1 MQVGFKA
8 LADRYA
14 IALAQP
20 LRVESVIGT
29 TRRSR
34 EANGHVENKYPASY
48 QPADDFAGHFEFG
61 LKYEEIHLEFFSRL
75 FAAVGA
81 APVEAWCRQAPF
93 GQYARR
99 TGFLYEWLTGQHLD
113 VPDVTNGGYVD
124 AISSQ
129 HYLTRVEPLR
139 VRRWRI
145 NDNLPG
151 VTAFCPLIRRTET
164 VQLALQF
171 DVGAA
176 LRELNQTFGADIL
189 IRTASWLTFK
199 ESRASFL
206 IEKEAD
212 KSDRIQRFAHV
223 IGKYCG
229 HIDDPLS
236 NASLRTLQAGIL
248 GDDAVGLGLRRSP
261 VFVGQATMREDI
273 VHYIAPQFEQI
284 PQLLEGLKAFELAT
298 RGAEP
303 LARAAALAFA
313 FVYIHPMRDGNG
325 RIHRF
330 LINDSLIRDKA
341 VPDGVILP
349 VSATITSSIDFRARY
364 DRTLEVFSRPFMQ
377 RYAASHRFGELVV
390 YEDGTSSNLVFD
402 DYDDAQFAWRY
413 PDLTEHAL
421 YTAQVVAHTV
431 RTEMADEARVLVIFQ
446 RAQERLKEVLEM
458 PDQDA
463 NRIIRS
469 LKENG
474 WQVSGKLKNAYPQ
487 LDDAHRAERVVE
499 AVRSAF
505 EDREVGS
512 SEGLTAQ

>member
-20 LRVESVIGT
+20 LRIESVIGT
-29 TRRSR
+29 TRMSR
-34 EANGHVENKYPASY
+34 ESNGHVENKYPASY

-61 LKYEEIHLEFFSRL
+61 LKYEEIHLEFFARL
-75 FAAVGA
+75 FAAVG
-81 APVEAWCRQAPF
+81 PGPIETWCRQAPF

-99 TGFLYEWLTGQHLD
+99 TGFLYEWLTGQRLD
-113 VPDVTNGGYVD
+113 VSDVTNGGYVD
-124 AISSQ
+124 AVSSQ
-129 HYLTRVEPLR
+129 RYLTRVEPLR
-139 VRRWRI
+139 IRRWRI

-151 VTAFCPLIRRTET
+151 VPAFCPLVRRTEA
-164 VQLALQF
+164 VQQALQF
-171 DVGAA
+171 DLDAA
-176 LRELNQTFGADIL
+176 LRELSQTFGADIL
-189 IRTASWLTFK
+189 MRTASWLTFK

-212 KSDRIQRFAHV
+212 KADRIQRFAHV
-223 IGKYCG
+223 IARYCG
-229 HIDDPLS
+229 HIENPLS
-236 NASLRTLQAGIL
+236 NDSLHTLQAGIL
-248 GDDAVGLGLRRSP
+248 GHEALGLGLRRSP

-273 VHYIAPQFEQI
+273 VHYIAPPSEVL
-284 PQLLEGLKAFELAT
+284 PQLLDGLNAFEVAT

-330 LINDSLIRDKA
+330 LINDTLIRDKA

-364 DRTLEVFSRPFMQ
+364 DRTLELFSRPFMQ
-377 RYAASHRFGELVV
+377 RYAASYRFGELVV
-390 YEDGTSSNLVFD
+390 YEDGTPSNLVFD
-402 DYDDAQFAWRY
+402 DYDDAKFAWRY
-413 PDLTEHAL
+413 PDLTEHVL

-446 RAQERLKEVLEM
+446 RAQERLKDVLEM

-463 NRIIRS
+463 SRIIRS

-474 WQVSGKLKNAYPQ
+474 WQVSGKLKKAYPQ

-499 AVRSAF
+499 AVRGAF
-505 EDREVGS
+505 EEREVEA
-512 SEGLTAQ
+512 SEE

>member
-1 MQVGFKA
+1 MQVGFNV
-8 LADRYA
+8 LADRYR

-20 LRVESVIGT
+20 LRVESFIGT
-29 TRRSR
+29 NRMSR
-34 EANGHVENKYPASY
+34 ESNGRVERKYPVSY
-48 QPADDFAGHFEFG
+48 QPSDDFAGHFEFG
-61 LKYEEIHLEFFSRL
+61 LKYEDIHLEFFARL
-75 FAAVGA
+75 FAAAGPE
-81 APVEAWCRQAPF
+81 PVEAWCRKTPF

-99 TGFLYEWLTGQHLD
+99 TGFLYEWLTGRHLD
-113 VPDVTNGGYVD
+113 VPDVVNGGYVD
-124 AISSQ
+124 AVSAQ

-139 VRRWRI
+139 IRRWRI

-151 VTAFCPLIRRTET
+151 VPAFCPLVRRTEA
-164 VQLALQF
+164 VQEALQF
-171 DVGAA
+171 DLGAA
-176 LRELNQTFGADIL
+176 LRDLNKTFGPDIL
-189 IRTASWLTFK
+189 MRTASWLTFK

-206 IEKEAD
+206 IEREAD
-212 KSDRIQRFAHV
+212 KADRIQRFAHV
-223 IGKYCG
+223 IAQYCG
-229 HIDDPLS
+229 HIEDPLS
-236 NASLRTLQAGIL
+236 NKTLHRLQAGIL
-248 GDDAVGLGLRRSP
+248 GEEALGLGLRRSP

-273 VHYIAPQFEQI
+273 VHYIAPPFEGLT
-284 PQLLEGLKAFELAT
+284 QLLDGLKAFELAT
-298 RGAEP
+298 RGSEP
-303 LARAAALAFA
+303 LARAAVIAFA

-330 LINDSLIRDKA
+330 LINDTLIRDKA

-377 RYAASHRFGELVV
+377 RYAASYRFGELAV
-390 YEDGTSSNLVFD
+390 YEDGTRSNLVFD
-402 DYDDAQFAWRY
+402 DYEDAQFAWRY
-413 PDLTEHAL
+413 PDLTGHVL

-463 NRIIRS
+463 NRVIRS

-474 WQVSGKLKNAYPQ
+474 WQVSGKLKKAYPQ
-487 LDDAHRAERVVE
+487 LVAAPLAERVVE

-505 EDREVGS
+505 EERESGS
-512 SEGLTAQ
+512 GDE

>member
-8 LADRYA
+8 LSDRYA

-34 EANGHVENKYPASY
+34 ETNGHVENKYPASY

-99 TGFLYEWLTGQHLD
+99 TGFLYEWLTAQHLD

-151 VTAFCPLIRRTET
+151 VSAFCPLIRRTET

-171 DVGAA
+171 DVDAA

-229 HIDDPLS
+229 HIEDPLS

-248 GDDAVGLGLRRSP
+248 GQDAVGLGLRRSP

-273 VHYIAPQFEQI
+273 VHYIAPQFEQV

-377 RYAASHRFGELVV
+377 HYAASYRFGELEV
-390 YEDGTSSNLVFD
+390 YEDGTRSNLAFD
-402 DYDDAQFAWRY
+402 AYDDAQFAWRY
-413 PDLTEHAL
+413 PDLTEHVL

-431 RTEMADEARVLVIFQ
+431 QTEMADEARVLVIFQ

-474 WQVSGKLKNAYPQ
+474 WQVSGKLKHTYPQ
-487 LDDAHRAERVVE
+487 LDDIHRAERVVE

-505 EDREVGS
+505 EDREAGGG
-512 SEGLTAQ
+512 EER

>member
-8 LADRYA
+8 LAERYG
-14 IALAQP
+14 IAPVQP
-20 LRVESVIGT
+20 LRVESLIGSS
-29 TRRSR
+29 RMSR
-34 EANGHVENKYPASY
+34 ESDGLIENKYPASY
-48 QPADDFAGHFEFG
+48 QPVDSFAGHFEFG
-61 LKYEEIHLEFFSRL
+61 LKYEEIHLEFFARL
-75 FAAVGA
+75 FATVG
-81 APVEAWCRQAPF
+81 PEPIETWCRQAPF

-99 TGFLYEWLTGQHLD
+99 TGFLYEWLTGQRLD

-124 AISSQ
+124 AISPQ

-139 VRRWRI
+139 ARRWRI

-151 VTAFCPLIRRTET
+151 TPHFCPLIRRTEAL
-164 VQLALQF
+164 QQALQF
-171 DVGAA
+171 DLDAA
-176 LRELNQTFGADIL
+176 LRELNQAFGADIL
-189 IRTASWLTFK
+189 LRTATWLTFK

-206 IEKEAD
+206 IEKEQDQA
-212 KSDRIQRFAHV
+212 DRIQRFAQV
-223 IGKYCG
+223 IARHCG
-229 HIDDPLS
+229 HIEEPLGS
-236 NASLRTLQAGIL
+236 QSLQRLQAGIL
-248 GDDAVGLGLRRSP
+248 GSEAFGLGLRRSP

-273 VHYIAPQFEQI
+273 VHYIAPPFEHLA
-284 PQLLEGLKAFELAT
+284 QLLDGLKAFEVAT

-303 LARAAALAFA
+303 LARAAAIAFA

-325 RIHRF
+325 RLHRF
-330 LINDSLIRDKA
+330 LINDVLIRDKA
-341 VPDGVILP
+341 LPDGVILP

-377 RYAASHRFGELVV
+377 RYAAAYRFGELKA
-390 YEDGTSSNLVFD
+390 YEDGTQSNLVFE
-402 DYDDAQFAWRY
+402 DYDDALFAWRY
-413 PDLTEHAL
+413 PDLSEHVL
-421 YTAQVVAHTV
+421 YTAQVIEHTV

-474 WQVSGKLKNAYPQ
+474 WRLSGKLKKAYPQ
-487 LDDAHRAERVVE
+487 LEDAQRAQRVVE

-505 EDREVGS
+505 ETPPEQDNE
-512 SEGLTAQ
+512 

>member
-8 LADRYA
+8 LADRYR
-14 IALAQP
+14 IALVQP

-29 TRRSR
+29 TRMSR
-34 EANGHVENKYPASY
+34 ERDGHVERKYPASY

-61 LKYEEIHLEFFSRL
+61 LKYEDLHLEFFARL
-75 FAAVGA
+75 FSVIGPK
-81 APVEAWCRQAPF
+81 PVEAWCRQAPF

-99 TGFLYEWLTGQHLD
+99 TGFLYEWLTGKHLD

-124 AISSQ
+124 AVSAQ

-151 VTAFCPLIRRTET
+151 VPAFCPLVRRTES
-164 VQLALQF
+164 VQEALQF
-171 DVGAA
+171 DLGLA
-176 LRELNQTFGADIL
+176 LRELNQTFGTDIL
-189 IRTASWLTFK
+189 MRTASWLTLK
-199 ESRASFL
+199 ESRSSFL
-206 IEKEAD
+206 IEREAD
-212 KSDRIQRFAHV
+212 KADRIQRFAHV
-223 IGKYCG
+223 IAQHCG
-229 HIDDPLS
+229 HIEDPLS
-236 NASLRTLQAGIL
+236 NDSLHTLQAGIL
-248 GDDAVGLGLRRSP
+248 GHEALGLGLRRSP

-273 VHYIAPQFEQI
+273 VHYIAPAFEAL
-284 PQLLEGLKAFELAT
+284 PHLLGGLKAFELAT

-303 LARAAALAFA
+303 LARAAAIAFA

-330 LINDSLIRDKA
+330 LINDILIRDTA
-341 VPDGVILP
+341 VPEGVILP

-377 RYAASHRFGELVV
+377 RYAASYRFGKVAV

-402 DYDDAQFAWRY
+402 DYDDAHFAWRY
-413 PDLTEHAL
+413 PDLTEHVL

-431 RTEMADEARVLVIFQ
+431 RTEMADEARVLITFQ
-446 RAQERLKEVLEM
+446 LAQERLKEVLEM

-469 LKENG
+469 LKDNG
-474 WQVSGKLKNAYPQ
+474 WQVSGKLKKAYPQ
-487 LDDAHRAERVVE
+487 LDDAGRTERVVE

-505 EDREVGS
+505 EEREVGS
-512 SEGLTAQ
+512 GEE

>member
-8 LADRYA
+8 LAERYR
-14 IALAQP
+14 IALVQP

-29 TRRSR
+29 TRMSR
-34 EANGHVENKYPASY
+34 ESNGHVERKYPASY

-61 LKYEEIHLEFFSRL
+61 LKYEDIHLEFFARL
-75 FAAVGA
+75 FSSVGP
-81 APVEAWCRQAPF
+81 APIEAWCRRSPF

-99 TGFLYEWLTGQHLD
+99 TGFLYEWLTGKPLD

-124 AISSQ
+124 ALSAQ
-129 HYLTRVEPLR
+129 QYLTRVEPIR

-151 VTAFCPLIRRTET
+151 VPAFSPLVRRTQA
-164 VQLALQF
+164 VQEALRF
-171 DVGAA
+171 DLGAA
-176 LRELNQTFGADIL
+176 LRDLNQTFGADIL
-189 IRTASWLTFK
+189 MRTASWLTLK

-206 IEKEAD
+206 IEREAD
-212 KSDRIQRFAHV
+212 KADRIQRFAHV
-223 IGKYCG
+223 IAKYCG
-229 HIDDPLS
+229 HIEDPLGDD
-236 NASLRTLQAGIL
+236 SLRVLQAGIL
-248 GDDAVGLGLRRSP
+248 GHDALGLGLRRSP
-261 VFVGQATMREDI
+261 VFVGQATLREDI
-273 VHYIAPQFEQI
+273 VHYIAPPFEMLV
-284 PQLLEGLKAFELAT
+284 QLLDGLKAFELAT

-303 LARAAALAFA
+303 LARAAAIAFA

-330 LINDSLIRDKA
+330 LINDTLIRDKA

-349 VSATITSSIDFRARY
+349 ISATIVSSIDFRARY

-377 RYAASHRFGELVV
+377 RYTASYRFGDLVA
-390 YEDGTSSNLVFD
+390 YEDGTRSNLIFD

-413 PDLTEHAL
+413 PDLTEHVL

-431 RTEMADEARVLVIFQ
+431 GTEMADEARVLVIFQ
-446 RAQERLKEVLEM
+446 RAQEQLKEVLEM

-469 LKENG
+469 LRENG
-474 WQVSGKLKNAYPQ
+474 WQVSGKLKKAYPQ
-487 LDDAHRAERVVE
+487 LDDTHRAERVVQ

-505 EDREVGS
+505 EEQT
-512 SEGLTAQ
+512 L

>member
-1 MQVGFKA
+1 MQAGFKA
-8 LADRYA
+8 LAERYG

-29 TRRSR
+29 TRVSR
-34 EANGHVENKYPASY
+34 ESNGQLENKYPASY
-48 QPADDFAGHFEFG
+48 EPADDFAGHFEFG
-61 LKYEEIHLEFFSRL
+61 LKYEEIHLEFFARL
-75 FAAVGA
+75 FAATGPEPIA
-81 APVEAWCRQAPF
+81 AWCRQAPF

-99 TGFLYEWLTGQHLD
+99 TGFLYEWLTGQRLD

-124 AISSQ
+124 AVSSQ
-129 HYLTRVEPLR
+129 QYLTRVEPVR

-151 VTAFCPLIRRTET
+151 VPSFCPLVRRTEA
-164 VQLALQF
+164 VQQALQF
-171 DVGAA
+171 DLDAA

-189 IRTASWLTFK
+189 MRTASWLTFK

-212 KSDRIQRFAHV
+212 KADRIQRFAHV
-223 IGKYCG
+223 IAKYCG

-236 NASLRTLQAGIL
+236 NDSLQTLQAGIL
-248 GDDAVGLGLRRSP
+248 GHEAVGLGLRRSP

-273 VHYIAPQFEQI
+273 VHYIAPPFEEL
-284 PQLLEGLKAFELAT
+284 PRLLDGLKAFEVAT

-303 LARAAALAFA
+303 LARAATLAFA

-330 LINDSLIRDKA
+330 LINDTLIRDKA

-377 RYAASHRFGELVV
+377 RYAASYRFGELVT
-390 YEDGTSSNLVFD
+390 YEDGTPSNLVFD
-402 DYDDAQFAWRY
+402 DYADAQVAWRY
-413 PDLTEHAL
+413 PDLTEHVL

-431 RTEMADEARVLVIFQ
+431 RTEMADEARVLVVFQ

-474 WQVSGKLKNAYPQ
+474 WQISGKLRKTYPQ
-487 LDDAHRAERVVE
+487 LDDAQRAERVVE

-505 EDREVGS
+505 EEREMGNS
-512 SEGLTAQ
+512 DE

>member
-8 LADRYA
+8 LADRYR
-14 IALAQP
+14 IALVQP

-29 TRRSR
+29 TRMSR
-34 EANGHVENKYPASY
+34 ESNGHVERKYPASY

-61 LKYEEIHLEFFSRL
+61 LKYEDIHLEFFARL
-75 FAAVGA
+75 FASVGP
-81 APVEAWCRQAPF
+81 APIEAWCRRSPF

-99 TGFLYEWLTGQHLD
+99 TGFLYEWLTGKPLD

-124 AISSQ
+124 ALSAQ
-129 HYLTRVEPLR
+129 QYLTRVEPIR

-151 VTAFCPLIRRTET
+151 VPAFSPLVRRTQT
-164 VQLALQF
+164 VQEALRF
-171 DVGAA
+171 DLGAA
-176 LRELNQTFGADIL
+176 LRDLNQTFGADIL
-189 IRTASWLTFK
+189 MRTASWLTLK

-206 IEKEAD
+206 IEREAD
-212 KSDRIQRFAHV
+212 KADRIQRFAHV
-223 IGKYCG
+223 IAKYCG
-229 HIDDPLS
+229 HIEDPLGDD
-236 NASLRTLQAGIL
+236 SLRVLQAGIL
-248 GDDAVGLGLRRSP
+248 GHDALGLGLRRSP
-261 VFVGQATMREDI
+261 VFVGQATLREDI
-273 VHYIAPQFEQI
+273 VHYIAPPFEMLV
-284 PQLLEGLKAFELAT
+284 QLLDGLKAFELAT

-303 LARAAALAFA
+303 LARAAAIAFA

-330 LINDSLIRDKA
+330 LINDTLIRDKA

-349 VSATITSSIDFRARY
+349 ISATIVSSIDFRARY

-377 RYAASHRFGELVV
+377 RYTASYRFGDLVA
-390 YEDGTSSNLVFD
+390 YEDGTRSNLIFD

-413 PDLTEHAL
+413 PDLTEHVL

-431 RTEMADEARVLVIFQ
+431 GTEMADEARVLVIFQ
-446 RAQERLKEVLEM
+446 RAQEQLKEVLEM

-469 LKENG
+469 LRENG
-474 WQVSGKLKNAYPQ
+474 WQVSGKLKKAYPQ
-487 LDDAHRAERVVE
+487 LDDTHRAERVVQ

-505 EDREVGS
+505 EEQT
-512 SEGLTAQ
+512 L